1 LNITSQILRAGDSWN
16 WTETI
21 AGYAASDYSL
31 KIYLTNKDCSSPITI
46 EAVTTDG
53 TFALSMTA
61 AATAVIA
68 PGTYDVYYRLT
79 ALADESV
86 TTLPEVLNIEVLP
99 DYSAA
104 GVDTRDYWTRIYENL
119 KAAYER
125 LSQQEVSEV
134 TVDGKTWKYTQ
145 LNDLRKQ
152 MLIAG
157 KRSSGKTFH
166 KRILIQP
173 TNE

>member
-1 LNITSQILRAGDSWN
+1 LNITSQILRAGDTWN

-21 AGYAASDYSL
+21 TGYPSSDYSL

-86 TTLPEVLNIEVLP
+86 ITLPEVFNIEVLP